1 MSGGHGCEGPMLVL
15 RSVLFNVLF
24 YISTLII
31 MIACMFLFIVP
42 VRYCWWLLPFWCRV
56 EKSLLRWV
64 GGVKSEI
71 TGLENLP
78 DTGCVIVS
86 KHQSA
91 WETFALAEYYRQPTF
106 ILKRELRWVP
116 FFGWYLMKFRQIPVD
131 RGKKGKALAAMGKR
145 AAEAIAGNRNI
156 IIYPEGTR
164 RPAGAQ
170 PQYKYGIVHLYKT
183 LNCPIVPI
191 ALNSGVYWP
200 RRRFY
205 RFPGTIKAKI
215 LEPIQ
220 PGLPAE
226 EFFRLLQERIE
237 TTSDRL
243 LDEAEKDTP
252 DNIIIKEARALQ
264 TEYKRK

>member
-1 MSGGHGCEGPMLVL
+1 MLVL

-31 MIACMFLFIVP
+31 MIACMFLFILP

-56 EKSLLRWV
+56 EKFLLRWV

-145 AAEAIAGNRNI
+145 AAEAIAENRNI

-164 RPAGAQ
+164 RPAGAE

-200 RRRFY
+200 RRRFF
-205 RFPGTIKAKI
+205 RFPGTIKAEI

-220 PGLPAE
+220 PGLPPE
-226 EFFRLLQERIE
+226 EFFKLLQERIE

-252 DNIIIKEARALQ
+252 DNIIIKEARVLQ
-264 TEYKRK
+264 AEYKKK